1 MEGGRRNDVMV
12 ALVDDGFWIGG
23 LIREGKGWELGVG
36 QVWGRKDDTSYV
48 SSSDACLLACLLA
61 CVLLLFRCAFRS
73 VWVYNTPLSSFR

>member
-48 SSSDACLLACLLA
+48 SSSDACLLACFCSLGA
-61 CVLLLFRCAFRS
+61 LFGPFGCTTLPFPRFDRI
-73 VWVYNTPLSSFR
+73 